1 MSSGQDRGRPLG
13 SGAGAKRKAE
23 EDYSDNTHTKKSRQ
37 RIDKMTEKQKAL
49 DRSKKSI
56 NQQKSRKLKAL
67 RAKSSYISASADERA
82 ALEAREIQQV
92 DARYFLKGNHPDQ
105 LLAQMTGPVSS
116 SSYNIVDDDE
126 DEAWEDIPLNEID
139 EATQENLDGVEGML
153 NFDVDLDNQ
162 LPTINVAEQSNAIID
177 KMIQENQIREYQFFR
192 DTWEMTLEILYI
204 KVKRLNS
211 NPAFTLAAMEDY
223 GFIRPGFKFPVA
235 GDIFTKEEVL
245 LWFALAKYWHLNRLS
260 KKKKTQFALA
270 HRPAIKIQGSLFTTA
285 QRRYASTPKPSVKAM
300 FSEISDSMIKKGV
313 WELLGPAEV
322 WEEFTALDKTANIL
336 SAMDKKFSAILKL
349 IPFFL
354 KLDLAR
360 DKALYNW
367 RQVHELAQK
376 LTRLLDFSL

>member
-23 EDYSDNTHTKKSRQ
+23 EDYSDNAHTKKSRQ
-37 RIDKMTEKQKAL
+37 RIDKMTKKQKAL

-162 LPTINVAEQSNAIID
+162 LPTIN
-177 KMIQENQIREYQFFR
+177 ENQIREYQFFR
-192 DTWEMTLEILYI
+192 NTWEMTLEILYI

-260 KKKKTQFALA
+260 KKKKIRLVLN
-270 HRPAIKIQGSLFTTA
+270 S
-285 QRRYASTPKPSVKAM
+285 SVK
-300 FSEISDSMIKKGV
+300 KK
-313 WELLGPAEV
+313 
-322 WEEFTALDKTANIL
+322 KT
-336 SAMDKKFSAILKL
+336 
-349 IPFFL
+349 
-354 KLDLAR
+354 
-360 DKALYNW
+360 
-367 RQVHELAQK
+367 
-376 LTRLLDFSL
+376 

>member
-23 EDYSDNTHTKKSRQ
+23 EDYSDNAHTKKSRQ

-92 DARYFLKGNHPDQ
+92 DARY
-105 LLAQMTGPVSS
+105 
-116 SSYNIVDDDE
+116 SYNIVDDDE

-162 LPTINVAEQSNAIID
+162 LPTINVAKQSNAIID

-260 KKKKTQFALA
+260 KKKKIRLVLNSSVKKKKTQFALA

-313 WELLGPAEV
+313 WELLGPAKV
-322 WEEFTALDKTANIL
+322 WEEFTTLDKTANIL

-349 IPFFL
+349 ILFFL

-367 RQVHELAQK
+367 RQVHELA
-376 LTRLLDFSL
+376 

>member
-1 MSSGQDRGRPLG
+1 
-13 SGAGAKRKAE
+13 
-23 EDYSDNTHTKKSRQ
+23 
-37 RIDKMTEKQKAL
+37 
-49 DRSKKSI
+49 
-56 NQQKSRKLKAL
+56 
-67 RAKSSYISASADERA
+67 
-82 ALEAREIQQV
+82 
-92 DARYFLKGNHPDQ
+92 
-105 LLAQMTGPVSS
+105 MTGPVSS

-177 KMIQENQIREYQFFR
+177 KMIQFFR

-235 GDIFTKEEVL
+235 GDIFTKEEKKKIRLVL
-245 LWFALAKYWHLNRLS
+245 NS
-260 KKKKTQFALA
+260 SVKKKKTQFALA

-313 WELLGPAEV
+313 WELLGLAEV

-336 SAMDKKFSAILKL
+336 SAIDKKFSAILKL

-360 DKALYNW
+360 DKALYN
-367 RQVHELAQK
+367 
-376 LTRLLDFSL
+376 